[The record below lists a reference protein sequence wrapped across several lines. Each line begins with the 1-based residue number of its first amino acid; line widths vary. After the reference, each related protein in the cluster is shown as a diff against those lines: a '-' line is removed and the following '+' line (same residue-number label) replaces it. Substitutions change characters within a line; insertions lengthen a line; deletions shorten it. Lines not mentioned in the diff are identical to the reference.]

1 MARALVV
8 VFEQCKNNP
17 SRKDIMAQAAN
28 LKDVSLPLLTP
39 GVKLNTSLKTT
50 GRSKIGN
57 MGPLQANSSSVKYL
71 RVLEC
76 TLNLLLIQL

>member
-1 MARALVV
+1 LRLPG
-8 VFEQCKNNP
+8 EL
-17 SRKDIMAQAAN
+17 SRELFMAQAAN
-28 LKDVSLPLLTP
+28 LKDLSLPLLTP

-50 GRSKIGN
+50 GRSKIGY

>member
-1 MARALVV
+1 MRLPG
-8 VFEQCKNNP
+8 ER
-17 SRKDIMAQAAN
+17 SREPFMAQAAN

>member
-1 MARALVV
+1 LRLPG
-8 VFEQCKNNP
+8 ER
-17 SRKDIMAQAAN
+17 SREPFMAQAAN

-50 GRSKIGN
+50 GRSKIGY

>member
-39 GVKLNTSLKTT
+39 GSVKLNTSLKTT
-50 GRSKIGN
+50 GRSKIGD
-57 MGPLQANSSSVKYL
+57 MGAASSKFII
-71 RVLEC
+71 C
-76 TLNLLLIQL
+76 

>member
-1 MARALVV
+1 
-8 VFEQCKNNP
+8 
-17 SRKDIMAQAAN
+17 MAQAAN

-39 GVKLNTSLKTT
+39 GSVKLNTSLKTT
-50 GRSKIGN
+50 GRSKIGY

>member
-1 MARALVV
+1 VARALVM

-28 LKDVSLPLLTP
+28 LKDVSLPLLTL

-50 GRSKIGN
+50 GRSKIGY
-57 MGPLQANSSSVKYL
+57 MGAASSKFII
-71 RVLEC
+71 C
-76 TLNLLLIQL
+76 